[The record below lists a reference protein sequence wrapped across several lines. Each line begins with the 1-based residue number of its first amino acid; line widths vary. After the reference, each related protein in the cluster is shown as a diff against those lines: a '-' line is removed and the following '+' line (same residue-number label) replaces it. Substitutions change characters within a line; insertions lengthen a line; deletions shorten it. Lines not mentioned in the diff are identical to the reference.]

1 MKDEIVEFFAEKNI
15 PVSKIISVGTVRHGL
30 PADAIKQAI
39 NEVYERRDDIQPI
52 RLAWEVFSAAKYY
65 RTVKDDDNY
74 ATTKELKGQIE
85 QHRQEIEEH
94 RQEITKLSKI
104 LDWYK
109 TRNLWKRIVNK
120 EYAA

>member
-1 MKDEIVEFFAEKNI
+1 VKDEIVEFFAEKNI

-39 NEVYERRDDIQPI
+39 NEVYERRDDIEPI

-65 RTVKDDDNY
+65 RTVKDEDNY
-74 ATTKELKGQIE
+74 ATTKELKGQIDE
-85 QHRQEIEEH
+85 LRQKVAELCGVI
-94 RQEITKLSKI
+94 
-104 LDWYK
+104 DWYK
-109 TRNLWKRIVNK
+109 ARSLWKRIVNK

>member
-1 MKDEIVEFFAEKNI
+1 MKDEIIEFFAEKNI

-39 NEVYERRDDIQPI
+39 NEVYERRDDIQSI

-65 RTVKDDDNY
+65 RTVKDEDNY

-85 QHRQEIEEH
+85 EYRQEVAELYSVI
-94 RQEITKLSKI
+94 
-104 LDWYK
+104 DWYK
-109 TRNLWKRIVNK
+109 ARSLWKRIVNK
-120 EYAA
+120 EYKA

>member
-39 NEVYERRDDIQPI
+39 NEVYERRDDIEPI

-65 RTVKDDDNY
+65 RTVKDEDNY
-74 ATTKELKGQIE
+74 ATTKELNNQIDE
-85 QHRQEIEEH
+85 HRQEIE
-94 RQEITKLSKI
+94 TLSKI

-109 TRNLWKRIVNK
+109 ARSLWKRIVNK